1 MTVMELA
8 EITGVSRT
16 WIYEMCKRLGRIP
29 TVDEVVNRKTNR
41 LMKKMGRPQKYRS
54 IEDENYGK

>member
-29 TVDEVVNRKTNR
+29 TVDEVANRKTNG
-41 LMKKMGRPQKYRS
+41 LMKKMGRPPKYRS
-54 IEDENYGK
+54 LDDED

>member
-29 TVDEVVNRKTNR
+29 TVDEVVNRKTNE

-54 IEDENYGK
+54 IEDED